1 MAQYTKYTGP
11 SSGNRLGVAA
21 DELLGRR
28 IAGRDPG
35 LNARFAMADEAT
47 RQSVANANAT
57 NAATLARG
65 GGAFSPAM
73 RRNVQAGQYQGAQ
86 AVSQNML
93 GQASQSAQA
102 QDSAMQM
109 GMARGQ
115 QDADRQMGY
124 LKLANENAQAMGDA
138 TTSSALQGIYMGGA
152 GQEYT
157 DAGRASQAQDAQRA
171 AEEEAWAKRYMES
184 QNVKGNEE
192 PAWKR
197 GLKGVLGGAAAGSAF
212 GPIGSGVGAGAGAL
226 LSLF

>member
-35 LNARFAMADEAT
+35 LNARFTMADEAT

-57 NAATLARG
+57 NAATIARS

-73 RRNVQAGQYQGAQ
+73 RRNVQGGQYQGAQ

-93 GQASQSAQA
+93 GQIDQAAQA

-109 GMARGQ
+109 GAVRGQ
-115 QDADRQMGY
+115 QDADRQMQY
-124 LKLANENAQAMGDA
+124 LKLANENARAMGDTA
-138 TTSSALQGIYMGGA
+138 TSAALQGIYMGGA

-157 DAGRASQAQDAQRA
+157 NAGRAAQAEAARKA
-171 AEEEAWAKRYMES
+171 AEDEAWAKRQMELRQIS
-184 QNVKGNEE
+184 GSED

-197 GLKGVLGGAAAGSAF
+197 AAKGALGGAAAGSAF
-212 GPIGSGVGAGAGAL
+212 GPIGTAVGAGSGAL

>member
-1 MAQYTKYTGP
+1 MQYTRYTGP

-35 LNARFAMADEAT
+35 LNARFTMADEAT

-57 NAATLARG
+57 NAATLARS

-73 RRNVQAGQYQGAQ
+73 RRNIQGGQYQGAQ

-93 GQASQSAQA
+93 GQASQAAQA
-102 QDSAMQM
+102 QDSAIQM
-109 GMARGQ
+109 GATRGQ
-115 QDADRQMGY
+115 QDADRQMQY
-124 LKLANENAQAMGDA
+124 LKLANENAQAMGDSA
-138 TTSSALQGIYMGGA
+138 TSAALQGIYMGGA

-157 DAGRASQAQDAQRA
+157 SEGRAAQEAAAAKA
-171 AEEEAWAKRYMES
+171 AEDEAWAKRYMES
-184 QNVKGNEE
+184 QRISGNEE
-192 PAWKR
+192 PTWKR
-197 GLKGVLGGAAAGSAF
+197 GLKGALGGAAAGSSF
-212 GPIGSGVGAGAGAL
+212 GPIGTGVGAASGAL

>member
-1 MAQYTKYTGP
+1 MQYTRYTGP

-35 LNARFAMADEAT
+35 LNARFTMADEAT

-57 NAATLARG
+57 NAATLARS

-73 RRNVQAGQYQGAQ
+73 RRNIQGGQYQGAQ

-93 GQASQSAQA
+93 GQASQAAQA
-102 QDSAMQM
+102 QDSAIQM
-109 GMARGQ
+109 GATRGQ
-115 QDADRQMGY
+115 QDADRQMQY
-124 LKLANENAQAMGDA
+124 LKLANENAQAMGDSA
-138 TTSSALQGIYMGGA
+138 TSAALQGIYMGGA
-152 GQEYT
+152 GHEYT
-157 DAGRASQAQDAQRA
+157 DAGRASQAEDARRAA
-171 AEEEAWAKRYMES
+171 AEEEWGRQYMDRIARL
-184 QNVKGNEE
+184 QGKEE

-197 GLKGVLGGAAAGSAF
+197 GLKGALGGATAGSAF